1 MCSVLPRY
9 VVCSGPVCVA
19 TDKIGR
25 GGGSS
30 AGYGEKDGE
39 RSDSGQVG
47 EIPVDKGMSDSSYGQ
62 ETGKCKQGVRGTYAK
77 RNWRGARLDVSKD
90 GRCVL
95 VGDSS
100 VLEETCVI

>member
-1 MCSVLPRY
+1 MS
-9 VVCSGPVCVA
+9 VA

-47 EIPVDKGMSDSSYGQ
+47 GIPIDKGKLDCPYGQ
-62 ETGKCKQGVRGTYAK
+62 ETGKCKQAVEGTYAK
-77 RNWRGARLDVSKD
+77 RNWRGARLDVSRE

-95 VGDSS
+95 VGD
-100 VLEETCVI
+100 VVQ